1 MGSSVEGGAAAPTT
15 PATLT
20 VSAPEVDG
28 HLAPAPYSVSTHPY
42 LTRSVPL
49 DDCVLT
55 SPGSQVLDV
64 DPATMAPTH
73 LRDVTGTDWDWRQG
87 RLVGATTTD
96 NAYTGLPQGTWQVRL
111 TGGQAGRTVVMSAR
125 APWVQIYSA
134 ERLGRRGVAVE
145 PMTCP
150 PDAFNSGR
158 DLIEL
163 EVGQSHAFVYRLHE
177 ED

>member
-1 MGSSVEGGAAAPTT
+1 
-15 PATLT
+15 
-20 VSAPEVDG
+20 
-28 HLAPAPYSVSTHPY
+28 
-42 LTRSVPL
+42 
-49 DDCVLT
+49 
-55 SPGSQVLDV
+55 
-64 DPATMAPTH
+64 
-73 LRDVTGTDWDWRQG
+73 
-87 RLVGATTTD
+87 
-96 NAYTGLPQGTWQVRL
+96 
-111 TGGQAGRTVVMSAR
+111 MSAR